1 LKRTLGKSDRIAR
14 RADLTRVFRN
24 GRSAADAAMRLRVC
38 ANDLGRSRM
47 AVVVSTRHG
56 PAVRRNRI
64 KRLARE
70 AFRACRDQLPG
81 GYDYV
86 LQPAIGAETSLAGLI
101 SSLRALAGRLIR
113 RRTRE

>member
-1 LKRTLGKSDRIAR
+1 LKRTLRKSGRIAR
-14 RADLTRVFRN
+14 RADLTRVFRR

-38 ANDLGRSRM
+38 PNGLQRSRM

-70 AFRACRDQLPG
+70 AFRACREELPA

-86 LQPAIGAETSLAGLI
+86 LQPAVGAEASLAGLTR
-101 SSLRALAGRLIR
+101 SLRALAARLIR
-113 RRTRE
+113 RRARE